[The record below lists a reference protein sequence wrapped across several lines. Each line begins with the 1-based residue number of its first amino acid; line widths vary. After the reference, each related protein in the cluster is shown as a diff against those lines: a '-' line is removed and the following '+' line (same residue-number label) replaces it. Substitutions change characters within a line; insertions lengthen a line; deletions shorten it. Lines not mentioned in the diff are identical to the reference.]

1 MAMKK
6 REPGFLGLAK
16 QNAKKQG
23 MLTIPKRWTPQG
35 GGAEEYPAFVN
46 QQEMA
51 LLKQQGGK
59 GFMTP
64 YGIPS
69 FEEESQLYGGTDD
82 MTGDMGNTSGIDSS
96 AVDSTQ
102 NFNDGGGGSGS
113 NSGQTPTAAPAA
125 PKKTYSFSYDSTKT
139 LGQNIDSIDI
149 AGWWDSLGTNKPKGV
164 TKENAK
170 DYLNDNP
177 DAAQQAITQQG
188 GPDAAAA
195 ATEGAK
201 KEEKKKLSGKRAGHI
216 EGVMRDAEGRTED
229 DKGVMTD
236 ASGKVE
242 GDEGYD
248 PDTAEL
254 QGGYDKSTAEMDTT
268 DSYEG
273 YKQEAKGLGA
283 EAKDITGQFGEDAT
297 KLGAYKDK
305 FDTMAGTAKDRGDA
319 GEGFLQGQGIK
330 YAAEAG
336 TGQTAATD
344 AAAGIK
350 SATAQGQTAAGEGA
364 AGYQAGAADVG
375 AVKGQFGKEG
385 FQKEAGGYQSQIG
398 SMADKAMSGDV
409 GQSQAAM
416 LKGQMEEGRMA
427 SQKGSEEKLRREM
440 AQSGASPAEIAS
452 KVAQFQQQSAGQQA
466 QAGRSE
472 ALSSQL
478 QGQQMGQ
485 AQMGQ
490 AAGLTGQAAGMLG
503 QKAGMAGQQASL
515 GAQQAAL
522 RGQGAAMNMQGAQMG
537 VQGAQAAGQMGMQG
551 AQMGMQGVQGQ
562 ANLYGQGMAAGM
574 QGQQQQAN
582 MMGQGMGAIQAAG
595 GARGQQMAGLGTQG
609 QFIDQQGNYT
619 QAQLNDVMAQ
629 QTQAY
634 NAEQT
639 QATRDANASANSGGG
654 GGGGGF
660 DLFKPSSWSDIRL
673 KDNIKLLEE
682 GKDGDPNIYSFNYK
696 WDSDTT
702 WSGVMAQ
709 ELLNTRHADAVKM
722 SSEGYYKVDYHKL
735 GIPMTQLS
743 TEEQHGI

>member
-1 MAMKK
+1 M
-6 REPGFLGLAK
+6 GLAK
-16 QNAKKQG
+16 QNARKEG
-23 MLTIPKRWTPQG
+23 MYQVPKRYTPHG
-35 GGAEEYPAFVN
+35 GGEEEYPAFVN

-69 FEEESQLYGGTDD
+69 FELTDEFEASTLD
-82 MTGDMGNTSGIDSS
+82 DAETVQQQVQDYQSNNPEGGNT
-96 AVDSTQ
+96 
-102 NFNDGGGGSGS
+102 
-113 NSGQTPTAAPAA
+113 TPTAPAPA
-125 PKKTYSFSYDSTKT
+125 PKKPTYSFSYDSSLT
-139 LGQNIDSIDI
+139 LGQNIDRIDI
-149 AGWWDSLGTNKPKGV
+149 AGWWDSLGDNKPKGV

-170 DYLNDNP
+170 DYLDDNP
-177 DAAQQAITQQG
+177 EVAQQAITQQG
-188 GPDAAAA
+188 GPEAAAA

-201 KEEKKKLSGKRAGHI
+201 QQEQSRLSGKRESKI
-216 EGVMRDAEGRTED
+216 EGVMKDSEGRTAD
-229 DKGVMTD
+229 
-236 ASGKVE
+236 
-242 GDEGYD
+242 D
-248 PDTAEL
+248 PD
-254 QGGYDKSTAEMDTT
+254 YDESSAKMDTT

-297 KLGAYKDK
+297 KLAGYQSK
-305 FDTMAGTAKDRGDA
+305 FDTMAADAKTRGDKA
-319 GEGFLQGQGIK
+319 ETFQQGQGVK
-330 YAAEAG
+330 YATEAG
-336 TGQTAATD
+336 KGQTAATEAAADIKTATKSGVD
-344 AAAGIK
+344 AAARGE
-350 SATAQGQTAAGEGA
+350 TAAGTGVTAAGEGA
-364 AGYQAGAADVG
+364 EGYKAGATDVG
-375 AVKGQFGKEG
+375 AVKEQFGKEG
-385 FQKEAGGYQSQIG
+385 FQKEAGGYQSQIEG
-398 SMADKAMSGDV
+398 MAEKAVSGDV
-409 GQSQAAM
+409 GQRQAAM

-427 SQKGSEEKLRREM
+427 SQKGSEEKLRRSM

-452 KVAQFQQQSAGQQA
+452 KVAQFQKQSASDQA

-485 AQMGQ
+485 SQLAQG
-490 AAGLTGQAAGMLG
+490 AGLTGQAAGMLG

-522 RGQGAAMNMQGAQMG
+522 RGQGAAMNMKGAQMGMQGAQMG
-537 VQGAQAAGQMGMQG
+537 MQGAQMGMQGAQQAGQMGMQG

-562 ANLYGQGMAAGM
+562 SQMYAQGTQAGF
-574 QGQQQQAN
+574 QGAGQQAS
-582 MMGQGMGAIQAAG
+582 MMGQGIGAIQAAG
-595 GARGQQMAGLGTQG
+595 GARAQQMAGLGTQG

-619 QAQLNDVMAQ
+619 QAQLNDIMAQ

-639 QATRDANASANSGGG
+639 EATRAANAAANSGGG

-660 DLFKPSSWSDIRL
+660 NLFKPSSWSDVRL
-673 KDNIKLLEE
+673 KDNIQLLKE
-682 GKDGDPNIYSFNYK
+682 GKDGDPNIYSFKYK

-709 ELLNTRHADAVKM
+709 ELLNTKHADAVKM
-722 SSEGYYKVDYHKL
+722 SPEGYYKVDYHKL

-743 TEEQHGI
+743 T